1 MKHPWTPATG
11 TDWGFWKCPSCG
23 RRIYD
28 FHDHLP
34 RCPALGR
41 PKG

>member
-1 MKHPWTPATG
+1 MKHPALYH
-11 TDWGFWKCPSCG
+11 CPMCG
-23 RRIYD
+23 RRI
-28 FHDHLP
+28 HERADHLP